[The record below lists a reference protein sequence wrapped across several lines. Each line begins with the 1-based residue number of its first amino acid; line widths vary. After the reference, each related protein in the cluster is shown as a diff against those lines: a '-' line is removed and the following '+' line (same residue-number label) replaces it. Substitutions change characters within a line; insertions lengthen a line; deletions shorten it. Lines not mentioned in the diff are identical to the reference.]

1 MPLAEGFAFF
11 LLPSSF
17 FLLPSSFFLGNSR
30 LIRLLPSSLRSHAE
44 LPQDEQIGVPSR
56 SFFLLP
62 SSFFLLPS
70 AHLVLNFRD
79 PAPPSPRGVLAY
91 ATPRR
96 LPFRLMSRYLSSG
109 M

>member
-1 MPLAEGFAFF
+1 MPLAEGFA
-11 LLPSSF
+11 F